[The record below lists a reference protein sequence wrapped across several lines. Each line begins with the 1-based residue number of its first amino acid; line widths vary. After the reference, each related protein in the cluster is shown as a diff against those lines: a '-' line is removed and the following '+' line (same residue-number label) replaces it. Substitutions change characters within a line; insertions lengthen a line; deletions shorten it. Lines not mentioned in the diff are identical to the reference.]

1 MSQKFHYG
9 GQALIEGVMMRGQK
23 YVAVAL
29 RHPDG
34 TIVTFT
40 EPLAAI
46 YSGRL
51 RKTPLIRGLAVLGET
66 LILGVRTL
74 LYSAEIA
81 SGVEKKGIGSV
92 LLWGSLILGIV
103 FAFILFLG
111 LPLLATWGLDPL
123 IKSPIVSNVIDGGIR
138 LIVFIAYLWAIAF
151 IPEVRRLFAYHGAE
165 HKTVNAYEQGAALEV
180 DAVREYSTAHPR
192 CGTAFILIILVLA
205 LIVFAF
211 LGRPPLWLRFVE
223 RIALLPVIIAISYEV
238 MYLGARHVKNILFRA
253 LLTPALL
260 LQALTT
266 REPDDPQLEVAISAL
281 KGALDADA
289 E

>member
-1 MSQKFHYG
+1 LSHKFHYG

-29 RHPDG
+29 RHPNG

-51 RKTPLIRGLAVLGET
+51 RKAPLVRGLAALGET
-66 LILGVRTL
+66 LILGLRTL
-74 LYSAEIA
+74 RYSAEVA
-81 SGVEKKGIGSV
+81 SGVEKKGIGPV
-92 LLWGSLILGIV
+92 LLWGTLIFGIV

-180 DAVREYSTAHPR
+180 EAVREYSTAHPR
-192 CGTAFILIILVLA
+192 CGTAFILIVLVLA

-223 RIALLPVIIAISYEV
+223 RIAIFPVIAAIGYE
-238 MYLGARHVKNILFRA
+238 MMHLSARHIKNILFRA

-266 REPDDPQLEVAISAL
+266 REPDDRQLEVAISAL